1 VFRELLYG
9 CRFGGLVG
17 RRMVTFF
24 SKEDIAG
31 GEY

>member
-1 VFRELLYG
+1 MFRELLYG

-24 SKEDIAG
+24 GKEGIAS